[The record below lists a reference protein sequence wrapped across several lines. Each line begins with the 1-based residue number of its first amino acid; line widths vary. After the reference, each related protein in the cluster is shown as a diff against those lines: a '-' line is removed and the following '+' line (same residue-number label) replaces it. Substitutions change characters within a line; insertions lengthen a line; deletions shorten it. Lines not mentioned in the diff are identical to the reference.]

1 VAEHLPRKVGTPP
14 RREGRVDE
22 QDLRRIVIVGG
33 VILIA
38 VLVLGFIIDNSH
50 GVRVSFVFFSSQIS
64 LIWVILLTFVLGL
77 IVGFLV
83 AVLVRRR
90 FLRQ

>member
-14 RREGRVDE
+14 GRERKIDE
-22 QDLRRIVIVGG
+22 ADLRRIVVVGG

-38 VLVLGFIIDNSH
+38 VLILGFIIDNSH

-64 LIWVILLTFVLGL
+64 LIWVILLTFVLGV

-90 FLRQ
+90 YLRQ

>member
-14 RREGRVDE
+14 QREGRVDE

>member
-1 VAEHLPRKVGTPP
+1 
-14 RREGRVDE
+14 
-22 QDLRRIVIVGG
+22 
-33 VILIA
+33 
-38 VLVLGFIIDNSH
+38 VLGFIIDNSH